1 MTKVKEMKV
10 YHDGDID
17 EKILEGKS
25 VAVIG
30 YGSQGRAQA
39 LNMRDSGV
47 DVVLGLRPGGSSWEK
62 AKEDGFNPTSVL
74 EAAEKGDIVLML
86 IPDMSQPG
94 VWREEV
100 SLAMKPGKA
109 IQFAHGFNI
118 HFGEIKPPGDVDV
131 IMVAPKSPGPEM
143 RRQYLEGFGV
153 PSLVAVK
160 QDASG
165 EALEK
170 ALAIA
175 KALGS
180 GRAGVIET
188 SFKDETESDLFGEQ
202 TVLCGGVDQLIRR
215 GFKVLTEAGYPPELA
230 YFEVL
235 NELKLIVDLIY
246 KSGISGMYRA
256 VSDTAK
262 WGGMSIGPRIVDDRV
277 EENMRDALKAIRD
290 GSFARAWIKEA
301 KEGMVNFRNLMKECE
316 ELEIERV
323 GKQVRK
329 MSGLEE

>member
-1 MTKVKEMKV
+1 MNLVKV
-10 YHDGDID
+10 YHDEDID
-17 EKILEGKS
+17 ESVLKGKT
-25 VAVIG
+25 VAVVG

-47 DVVLGLRPGGSSWEK
+47 NVVVGLRPSGKSWRK
-62 AKEDGFNPTSVL
+62 AEEDGFKPMTVL

-86 IPDMSQPG
+86 IPDMAQPM
-94 VWREEV
+94 VYREEV
-100 SLAMKPGKA
+100 GLAMKKGKA
-109 IQFAHGFNI
+109 LQFAHGFNI
-118 HFGEIKPPGDVDV
+118 HFGEIKPPKDVDV

-143 RRQYLEGFGV
+143 RRQYEAGFGV
-153 PSLVAVK
+153 PSLVAVH

-165 EALEK
+165 KALEK

-188 SFKDETESDLFGEQ
+188 TYKNETESDLFGEQ
-202 TVLCGGVDQLIRR
+202 AVLCGGVDQLIRR

-230 YFEVL
+230 YFEVC

-246 KSGISGMYRA
+246 KSGIGGMYRA

-262 WGGMSIGPRIVDDRV
+262 WGGMTVGPMIVDDHV
-277 EENMRDALKAIRD
+277 EENMRKALKAVRD
-290 GSFARAWIKEA
+290 GSFAKAWIAESKAGA
-301 KEGMVNFRNLMKECE
+301 KKFDELMAECDD
-316 ELEIERV
+316 LEIEKV
-323 GKQVRK
+323 GRQVRR
-329 MSGLEE
+329 MSGLEK